1 MVVLRRCLCCFI
13 HENEKIPR
21 KSFGGE
27 NFRSDAKAQCL
38 FSIGSAYRTYAVAS
52 TALDAS
58 LCVDL
63 ILAVALG
70 NSVNGALVCASAA
83 ADAIVTD
90 LISHNTNLL
99 LIKRDPSC
107 SLLHEKYIISVPLL
121 QEICSNVTII

>member
-1 MVVLRRCLCCFI
+1 MITKKGSTAWSYRGAAFVVLFTKMKKSP
-13 HENEKIPR
+13 E

-99 LIKRDPSC
+99 LKREPVLFPS
-107 SLLHEKYIISVPLL
+107 S
-121 QEICSNVTII
+121 